1 MADFNFGAWVQELA
15 TTITTGASAAAAG
28 GMLGALIKHARAV
41 RSGRR
46 RAISWGLVWELPT
59 AYGMGIVGVGVGQW
73 AKLAP
78 DTVFS
83 LAIVLGYLGPRVFD
97 EVLDR
102 ILDRIAPDDGAPG
115 KAD

>member
-1 MADFNFGAWVQELA
+1 MADFNLGGWLQEVASTL
-15 TTITTGASAAAAG
+15 TTGVGSAAAG
-28 GMLGALIKHARAV
+28 GVLGALIKHARAV

-59 AYGMGIVGVGVGQW
+59 AYGMGMVGVGLGQW
-73 AKLAP
+73 AKLSP

-97 EVLDR
+97 EILDR
-102 ILDRIAPDDGAPG
+102 ILDRIAPDDGAPRP
-115 KAD
+115 AD